1 MLSTYGI
8 IFLIFS
14 CIGTILNQDSSKL
27 NCVVTLTMT
36 MTMTWKL
43 TLLRKCRIMPEIT
56 LLTVDKIRQE
66 NQADS
71 EKKTKQEPQKK
82 RT

>member
-1 MLSTYGI
+1 MRSYLDQDHDVETLS
-8 IFLIFS
+8 
-14 CIGTILNQDSSKL
+14 
-27 NCVVTLTMT
+27 
-36 MTMTWKL
+36 
-43 TLLRKCRIMPEIT
+43 RKCRIMPEIT

>member
-1 MLSTYGI
+1 
-8 IFLIFS
+8 
-14 CIGTILNQDSSKL
+14 
-27 NCVVTLTMT
+27 
-36 MTMTWKL
+36 
-43 TLLRKCRIMPEIT
+43 MPEIT